1 MCDYFEDYKGSFR
14 TLRKKG
20 AEVLFFYT
28 LGIQMLLGIHDTIE
42 NYMKYLMLAH
52 AKPLVHINRD
62 VHYNSRVVILVA

>member
-1 MCDYFEDYKGSFR
+1 
-14 TLRKKG
+14 
-20 AEVLFFYT
+20 
-28 LGIQMLLGIHDTIE
+28 MLLGIHDTIE